1 VPEAPRVSAI
11 VVSYH
16 TGAPLEECLDR
27 LESDPAACDV
37 IVVDNGNRPD
47 VVAALRARA
56 ARSPKVRLVTGHGN
70 LGFSRGCNLGARE
83 ARGDYFAFINPDVR
97 IEPGCLEA
105 LCAAADG
112 ARKPCVIGARIL
124 WPDGREQ
131 RGGRRDM
138 ITPWRAFV
146 SAFGLGR
153 FEKFSPL
160 FRDLH
165 REDDPVSAAP
175 QRVGAVSGAAML
187 TPKDSFAALGGF
199 DEKYFLHVED
209 VDICRRAAEAGGETL
224 FAPQA
229 RAMHHRSTS
238 ETTSFKVER
247 AKAASFAR
255 YFFKFAR
262 NPLDFIAACLVTPPL
277 ALGFVCRGLVR
288 DALSGKGVG
297 NEARMFLLFGL
308 VGAVAFVVDALVLMF
323 CLQLGL
329 SRVIGRVIS
338 LFVSMNFTFV
348 VNRAFVFTRFRAAP
362 VSQQWALY
370 LASNTL
376 GALVNYA
383 VYLALTAPGALFA
396 GRNVLAIA
404 CGSVAGMAFNFTAS
418 RLTAF
423 RR

>member
-1 VPEAPRVSAI
+1 MTEASRVSAI

-16 TGAPLEECLDR
+16 TGAPLADCLDR
-27 LESDPAACDV
+27 LEADPAVRDV
-37 IVVDNGNRPD
+37 IVVDNGNRPE
-47 VVAALRARA
+47 VMTALHARA
-56 ARSPKVRLVTGHGN
+56 ARSPKVTLVTGHGN
-70 LGFSRGCNLGARE
+70 IGFSRGCNLGA
-83 ARGDYFAFINPDVR
+83 AQAGGDYFAFINPDVQ
-97 IEPGCLEA
+97 IEPGCLDA

-131 RGGRRDM
+131 RGGRRDL

-146 SAFGLGR
+146 SAFGLGKLETR
-153 FEKFSPL
+153 SAL

-165 REDDPVSAAP
+165 RERDPVP
-175 QRVGAVSGAAML
+175 DGPLRVGAVSGAAML
-187 TPKDSFAALGGF
+187 LPRPSFAALGGF

-224 FAPQA
+224 FAP
-229 RAMHHRSTS
+229 RALALHHRSTS

-262 NPLDFIAACLVTPPL
+262 TPLDFLAACVVTPPL
-277 ALGFVCRGLVR
+277 ALGFVARGLVR
-288 DALSGKGVG
+288 DIRKKGG
-297 NEARMFLLFGL
+297 ASNEALMFFLFGL
-308 VGAVAFVVDALVLMF
+308 VGALAFVVDSLVLKLM
-323 CLQLGL
+323 LGAGL
-329 SRVIGRVIS
+329 SSAAGRVIS
-338 LFVSMNFTFV
+338 LFVSMNFTFAL
-348 VNRAFVFTRFRAAP
+348 NRAFVFTRFRAAP
-362 VSQQWALY
+362 LAQQWALY

-376 GALVNYA
+376 GALVNLA
-383 VYLALTAPGALFA
+383 VFLALTAPGAILA
-396 GRNVLAIA
+396 GRPILGVA
-404 CGSVAGMAFNFTAS
+404 CGSIAGLAFNFTAS